1 MANLVNEQ
9 DFKHLTNTHGKFLV
23 QTLKNYE
30 ETLPT
35 AATLAIFGDSDMLFK
50 VAAQLEFLAFARVYL
65 ALREI
70 NPEAVAEL
78 DRRGLLDFNQA
89 TLKWEE
95 GYNGTIDTGE
105 ETETD

>member
-1 MANLVNEQ
+1 MDNLVNEQ
-9 DFKHLTNTHGKFLV
+9 DFEHLTNTYGAFLI

-30 ETLPT
+30 ETIPT
-35 AATLAIFGDSDMLFK
+35 AATLVIFGDSEMLFK

-95 GYNGTIDTGE
+95 GYNGTINPGE
-105 ETETD
+105 ETEAD